1 MTSLNNWI
9 TGARPRTLPA
19 AIAPVVVGSA
29 FASRDFSIT
38 HSLLALVVAL
48 ALQIGVNYANDYS
61 DGIKGTDS
69 DRIGPLRLVGSGV
82 ASAKAVRN
90 AAFIAFFVASLAG
103 LYLASL
109 TSWSL
114 VLIGLAAIIA
124 AWNYTGGSNPYGYS
138 GYGELSVFIFFGIV
152 ATLGT
157 YYVNALALSKEV
169 FLASLAMGSLACSIL
184 VLNNLRDRAK
194 DELVNK
200 RTLAV
205 IMGDTRTRDIYRWLM
220 FTSLAISA
228 LLSFDSFFYLLAL
241 IALPLVSQSV
251 RRVANGAT
259 GRDLITL
266 LGQTGRIQMLY
277 AALLSLA
284 AILSNR

>member
-1 MTSLNNWI
+1 MTSLNLWVA
-9 TGARPRTLPA
+9 GARPRTLPA
-19 AIAPVVVGSA
+19 AIAPVIVGSA
-29 FASRDFSIT
+29 FASRDFSAT
-38 HSLLALVVAL
+38 RSFLALVVAL

-69 DRIGPLRLVGSGV
+69 DRVGPLRLVGSGV
-82 ASAKAVRN
+82 ASARSVRN
-90 AAFIAFFVASLAG
+90 AAFISFLIAALAG

-114 VLIGLAAIIA
+114 LLIGAAAIIA
-124 AWNYTGGSNPYGYS
+124 AWNYTGGSKPYGYS
-138 GYGELSVFIFFGIV
+138 GFGEISVFIFFGIV

-157 YYVNALALSKEV
+157 YYVNALYLSKEA

-184 VLNNLRDRAK
+184 VLNNLRDREK

-205 IMGDTRTRDIYRWLM
+205 IIGDAKTRDLYRWLM
-220 FTSLAISA
+220 FAALTLSA
-228 LLSFDSFFYLLAL
+228 LLSFFSPFYLLAL
-241 IALPLVSQSV
+241 LSLPLVARSV
-251 RRVANGAT
+251 RQVASGAQ
-259 GRDLITL
+259 GFELISL
-266 LGQTGRIQMLY
+266 LGQTGRIQMVY

-284 AILSNR
+284 AVLANR

>member
-1 MTSLNNWI
+1 MTSLNLWAA
-9 TGARPRTLPA
+9 GARPRTLPA
-19 AIAPVVVGSA
+19 AIAPVIVGSA
-29 FASRDFSIT
+29 FASRDFSAT
-38 HSLLALVVAL
+38 RSLLALIVAL

-69 DRIGPLRLVGSGV
+69 DRVGPLRLVGSGV
-82 ASAKAVRN
+82 ASARSVRN
-90 AAFIAFFVASLAG
+90 AAFISFLIAALAG

-114 VLIGLAAIIA
+114 LLIGAAAIIA
-124 AWNYTGGSNPYGYS
+124 AWNYTGGSKPYGYS
-138 GYGELSVFIFFGIV
+138 GFGEISVFIFFGIV

-157 YYVNALALSKEV
+157 YYVNALYLSKEA

-184 VLNNLRDRAK
+184 VLNNLRDREK

-205 IMGDTRTRDIYRWLM
+205 IIGDAKTRDLYRWLM
-220 FTSLAISA
+220 FAALTLSA
-228 LLSFDSFFYLLAL
+228 LLSFFSPFYLLAL
-241 IALPLVSQSV
+241 LSLPLVARSV
-251 RRVANGAT
+251 RQVASGAQ
-259 GRDLITL
+259 GVELISL
-266 LGQTGRIQMLY
+266 LGQTGRIQMIY

-284 AILSNR
+284 AVLANR

>member
-29 FASRDFSIT
+29 FASRDFSLT

-61 DGIKGTDS
+61 DGIKGADS
-69 DRIGPLRLVGSGV
+69 DRIGPLRLVGSGI

-90 AAFIAFFVASLAG
+90 AAFISFFVASLAG

-184 VLNNLRDRAK
+184 VLNNLRDRAT

-205 IMGDTRTRDIYRWLM
+205 IMGDAKTRDLYRWLM

>member
-1 MTSLNNWI
+1 MTSLNLWVA
-9 TGARPRTLPA
+9 GARPRTLPA
-19 AIAPVVVGSA
+19 AIAPVIVGSA
-29 FASRDFSIT
+29 FASRDFSAT
-38 HSLLALVVAL
+38 HSLLALIVAL

-69 DRIGPLRLVGSGV
+69 DRVGPLRLVGSGV
-82 ASAKAVRN
+82 ASARSVRN
-90 AAFIAFFVASLAG
+90 AAFISFLIAALAG

-114 VLIGLAAIIA
+114 LLIGAAAIIA
-124 AWNYTGGSNPYGYS
+124 AWNYTGGSKPYGYS
-138 GYGELSVFIFFGIV
+138 GFGEISVFIFFGIV

-157 YYVNALALSKEV
+157 YYVNALYLSKEA

-184 VLNNLRDRAK
+184 VLNNLRDREK

-205 IMGDTRTRDIYRWLM
+205 IIGDAKTRDLYRWLM
-220 FTSLAISA
+220 FAALALSA
-228 LLSFDSFFYLLAL
+228 LLSFFSPFYLLAL
-241 IALPLVSQSV
+241 LSLPLVARSV
-251 RRVANGAT
+251 RQVASGAQ
-259 GRDLITL
+259 GVELISL
-266 LGQTGRIQMLY
+266 LVQTGRIQMIY

-284 AILSNR
+284 AVLANR